1 MNNDDD
7 FDRRHRF
14 RRLSADEM
22 IDRIQGGH
30 YDDDPVEDW
39 PDWYVRGRA
48 RLKRRVEERATPDTR
63 SRPPDTGRS
72 GNR

>member
-7 FDRRHRF
+7 FDRGHRF

-22 IDRIQGGH
+22 IDRIQDGH
-30 YDDDPVEDW
+30 YEDDPPEDR

-48 RLKRRVEERATPDTR
+48 RLKRRVEERANQDTR
-63 SRPPDTGRS
+63 SPSPDTGRS